1 MPVTLFVGGLDR
13 QGGKRDDKHDKAA
26 QERLSRYFSQF
37 GAFPDDTPPRAL
49 VHRGFGL
56 VAYVN
61 HDAAAAAIA
70 AVQGAAGVHDEEGL
84 LCKHAE
90 IAKDRPPTPPRRS
103 PSPPPPPAA
112 ANPEWECCNIAIT
125 MVPSHQTRVCS
136 YMKNFG
142 LRFLAPDLSQKA
154 SSGTMLCMM
163 RAEQDPAEAAEA
175 IISDKL
181 LGRALRK
188 VFVLQEGLWFADLD
202 SALQRLVTML
212 TAATEGS
219 EQRAKVRVQV
229 HPFKAVA
236 QVVEKIDAIV
246 GGDGH
251 QYWELAPQN
260 ASVVASVV
268 LAGDGYRIGVSG
280 QKSFAGHM
288 PTHAAAADPICR
300 AYFKL
305 REAVIRSETAFDF
318 RGAIAIDAGAAPGG
332 WTKYLLERGCSR
344 VYAVDPANLGLD
356 PLPEGARHVR
366 AKIQDALP
374 VIGAE
379 LAAEGRQLDVFVSD
393 LCPHNRE
400 ELVEVGRAVLSS
412 GILRSRGLVVLTFKM
427 GMGHSEAT
435 WDKLAREDAARLDE
449 WLEDCQLIHL
459 VANRSRERTLVG
471 YTKPRVAGQARA
483 P

>member
-1 MPVTLFVGGLDR
+1 M
-13 QGGKRDDKHDKAA
+13 Q
-26 QERLSRYFSQF
+26 
-37 GAFPDDTPPRAL
+37 
-49 VHRGFGL
+49 
-56 VAYVN
+56 
-61 HDAAAAAIA
+61 
-70 AVQGAAGVHDEEGL
+70 
-84 LCKHAE
+84 
-90 IAKDRPPTPPRRS
+90 
-103 PSPPPPPAA
+103 
-112 ANPEWECCNIAIT
+112 
-125 MVPSHQTRVCS
+125 
-136 YMKNFG
+136 NFG
-142 LRFLAPDLSQKA
+142 VRFLAPDPSQKV

-163 RAEQDPAEAAEA
+163 RTEKDPAEAAEE

-181 LGRALRK
+181 IGRALRK

-212 TAATEGS
+212 TAATEGG

-236 QVVEKIDAIV
+236 QVVEKIDGIV

-260 ASVVASVV
+260 ASMVASVV
-268 LAGDGYRIGVSG
+268 LSGDGYRIGVSG

-288 PTHAAAADPICR
+288 PTHAATADPISR

-305 REAVIRSETAFDF
+305 REAVIRSGAETAFDF
-318 RGAIAIDAGAAPGG
+318 RGAVAIDAGAAPGG

-356 PLPEGARHVR
+356 PLPEGARHIR

-374 VIGAE
+374 IIDAE
-379 LAAEGRQLDVFVSD
+379 LAAEGRRLDVFVSD

-400 ELVEVGRAVLSS
+400 ELVEVGRAALSS
-412 GILRSRGLVVLTFKM
+412 GILRSKGLVVLTFKM

-435 WDKLAREDAARLDE
+435 WDKLAREDAERLDE
-449 WLEDCQLIHL
+449 WLEDRQLIHL

-471 YTKPRVAGQARA
+471 YTKPCAAGEARA
-483 P
+483 PSPKPKPTPKAASSRNAATPPEMPPQAPNPENKGACGGGGCGDGCIVS